1 MIFNKQH
8 GFGLI
13 EVFISFFIIAVTAG
27 SLLSLNKTYLEYIR
41 DGRSREVAI
50 RLAESRLDDLRI
62 FKNMAEYEALADGS
76 ETLSID
82 DVSYDVVWSVVSNG
96 AVKDV
101 YVEVFWIG
109 AGGDSES
116 VSLSSSI
123 TPNLSVTRGPFG
135 TGSDVFGTGS
145 GGPKVEFTPGQAP
158 DVVAIDLDDAGS
170 KQETSKPV
178 VTVYTSGNKSV
189 KMKAMTYDAM
199 SSTRNKLIEQEMETV
214 SCNCSM
220 KGLVDYESAPP
231 EYPPK
236 PRLPTQHEIRGNFVY
251 WDVGDIVNKDEGSAD
266 PEDPPL
272 CQQCCKDHF
281 DADVTDEG
289 ILADV
294 FDNWYD
300 AVKWGQEGGKH
311 KHYSRSG
318 SGSGPFTFTEVE
330 PESGGAYLESCRLV
344 RVDGF
349 FRTVQDWN
357 LVVLNVF
364 NSDLLEVDVNKVD
377 SLYKEYINKV
387 VKCYAEAQVKYLTD
401 NVDISAID
409 LDFEACLSNIPDLS
423 PLYPEAGNILD
434 ELSVKAIYVDFLSPE
449 YKAYLA
455 DVFNDATQESEVLRY
470 IPFDELDVTELA
482 TVTLIRGEDPGSFP
496 LQSGDKVTVSMGRSN
511 SGLAG
516 NYPISPIED
525 DGDDITSSNS
535 KVRRRTVDI
544 LAP

>member
-1 MIFNKQH
+1 MTFNKQH

-13 EVFISFFIIAVTAG
+13 EVFISFFIVAVTAG

-76 ETLSID
+76 EILSIN
-82 DVSYDVVWSVVSNG
+82 DVSYDVVWNVVSNG

-109 AGGDSES
+109 AGGNSES

-145 GGPKVEFTPGQAP
+145 GGPKVDFTPGQAP

-189 KMKAMTYDAM
+189 KMKTMTYDAM

-251 WDVGDIVNKDEGSAD
+251 WDVGDIVKKEEGSASSGN
-266 PEDPPL
+266 PPL

-281 DADVTDEG
+281 DADVTNEG
-289 ILADV
+289 VSSNV

-300 AVKWGQEGGKH
+300 AVKWQEDVDSKH
-311 KHYSRSG
+311 KHYSKSG
-318 SGSGPFTFTEVE
+318 SDNGPFTFSVVE

-364 NSDLLEVDVNKVD
+364 NSVSLESDVNKVD
-377 SLYKEYINKV
+377 SLYKGYVSKV
-387 VKCYAEAQVKYLTD
+387 VECYAKAQID
-401 NVDISAID
+401 NSDMLNID
-409 LDFEACLSNIPDLS
+409 SGFNVCLSGAPDLS
-423 PLYPEAGNILD
+423 PLYPVAGDGLD
-434 ELSVKAIYVDFLSPE
+434 KLSVKAIYVDFLSPE
-449 YKAYLA
+449 YKEYLA
-455 DVFNDATQESEVLRY
+455 GIFDDDAQKSKVLRY
-470 IPFDELDVTELA
+470 IPFNELDVAELA
-482 TVTLIRGEDPGSFP
+482 TVTLIRNADPSFP
-496 LQSGDKVTVSMGRSN
+496 LQSGDQVTVSMGRSN

-516 NYPISPIED
+516 NYPISPIEED
-525 DGDDITSSNS
+525 DDITSSNS
-535 KVRRRTVDI
+535 KVRRTTVVI
-544 LAP
+544 P

>member
-13 EVFISFFIIAVTAG
+13 EVFISFFIVAVTAG

-158 DVVAIDLDDAGS
+158 DVVAIDLDDVGS

-189 KMKAMTYDAM
+189 KMKTMTYDAM

-251 WDVGDIVNKDEGSAD
+251 WDVGDIVKKEEGSASSGN
-266 PEDPPL
+266 PPL

-281 DADVTDEG
+281 DAADVTDEG
-289 ILADV
+289 ISLDV

-318 SGSGPFTFTEVE
+318 SGPFTLTEVE

-364 NSDLLEVDVNKVD
+364 NSDLLEVDVNESD
-377 SLYKEYINKV
+377 SLYKGYISKIV
-387 VKCYAEAQVKYLTD
+387 ECYAKAQIDNSDML
-401 NVDISAID
+401 NVDSG
-409 LDFEACLSNIPDLS
+409 FNTCLSGAPDLS
-423 PLYPEAGNILD
+423 PLYPVAGDGLD
-434 ELSVKAIYVDFLSPE
+434 KLSVKAIYVDFLSPE
-449 YKAYLA
+449 YKEYLA
-455 DVFNDATQESEVLRY
+455 GIFDDDAQKSKVLRY
-470 IPFDELDVTELA
+470 IPFNELDVTELA
-482 TVTLIRGEDPGSFP
+482 DVTVTKGDGNSDSS
-496 LQSGDKVTVSMGRSN
+496 LQPGDKVTVYMGRSN

-516 NYPISPIED
+516 SYPISPIEDED

-535 KVRRRTVDI
+535 KVRRTTVDI